1 MTHII
6 YIYID
11 ICMYVHSKIWIMT
24 YTSSKHDIWVC
35 PFKNDGMIWDT
46 RKSIK
51 ITWLMT
57 ICFPWFPHVWLAT
70 EWDIIPY
77 YSGRFLQT
85 LDGFWMIYRE
95 QRLQQDGCY
104 WGYHKTW
111 LRSRFEVSFQKV
123 SSWFEHL
130 WGWSWSW
137 DINHSI
143 FTYQPVVK
151 AIFPMPPVK

>member
-1 MTHII
+1 MTHIYILI
-6 YIYID
+6 YV
-11 ICMYVHSKIWIMT
+11 CMYIRKYGLWLIIRQNMIFGFAH
-24 YTSSKHDIWVC
+24 
-35 PFKNDGMIWDT
+35 KNDGMIWDT

-111 LRSRFEVSFQKV
+111 LRSTFEVSFQKV

-130 WGWSWSW
+130 WGWRWSW
-137 DINHSI
+137 DLNHSI
-143 FTYQPVVK
+143 FIYQPVVK